1 MENLSTN
8 PKQPHPYLTGESP
21 PGGEGGSPDS
31 LIAGDIFPREKKS
44 PASYTAEEFYR
55 WVALLDRL
63 HEQNMLTGRDLAR
76 QIAIEASMFVESE
89 VLKQCNEAL
98 GLRQLNKIALGGR
111 Q

>member
-1 MENLSTN
+1 
-8 PKQPHPYLTGESP
+8 
-21 PGGEGGSPDS
+21 
-31 LIAGDIFPREKKS
+31 
-44 PASYTAEEFYR
+44 
-55 WVALLDRL
+55 
-63 HEQNMLTGRDLAR
+63 MLTGRDLAR